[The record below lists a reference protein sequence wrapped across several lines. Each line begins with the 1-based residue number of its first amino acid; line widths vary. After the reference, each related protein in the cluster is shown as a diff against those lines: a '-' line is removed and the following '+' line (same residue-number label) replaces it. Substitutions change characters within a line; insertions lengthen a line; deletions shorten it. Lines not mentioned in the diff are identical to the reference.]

1 MLMTFGGNRCSVFS
15 HSLTAFPH
23 LLPPTVSAPWALSTW
38 TQGDQSVI
46 KGSLLQ
52 VLRTSGFLFFSSSK
66 INLLFHIHW
75 SPADPY
81 WIIRTIF
88 ARMSMNDSETVAL
101 IGDYRLQYRKYFAFK
116 SKNWGKGRPDYEY
129 NSWKY
134 IWASISCILVFNS
147 FARLSIVYFVFISK
161 VVDTRLGS
169 VMVPAILVK

>member
-1 MLMTFGGNRCSVFS
+1 MLMLMTFGGNRCSVFS

-52 VLRTSGFLFFSSSK
+52 VLKTSGILFLSSK
-66 INLLFHIHW
+66 INHLFHFNW
-75 SPADPY
+75 SAADPY

-101 IGDYRLQYRKYFAFK
+101 IGDYRLQYRKYGLTMNITLDNTFERVFHVFRCLNLNFRIQK
-116 SKNWGKGRPDYEY
+116 SNPKRNCRD
-129 NSWKY
+129 
-134 IWASISCILVFNS
+134 
-147 FARLSIVYFVFISK
+147 
-161 VVDTRLGS
+161 
-169 VMVPAILVK
+169 